1 MRPGIREDG
10 RSSLSFA
17 VSNQYPRMWLTELS
31 QALGRPS
38 TLDDISLYRVGSTG
52 SAGFGRSWFLSV

>member
-31 QALGRPS
+31 QALGRPAI
-38 TLDDISLYRVGSTG
+38 LDDIPDTELDRLAVL
-52 SAGFGRSWFLSV
+52 GFGRSWFLSV

>member
-31 QALGRPS
+31 QALGRPA
-38 TLDDISLYRVGSTG
+38 TLDDIPYTELDRLAVL
-52 SAGFGRSWFLSV
+52 GFGRSWFPSV